1 MRKRTNLVKGLL
13 VGAVLAGGAAMAAP
27 ATAAVV
33 APQALPTCDTIT
45 ITITAT
51 VCPPSA
57 TPTPTVTTLEAPAPT
72 SPSPNP
78 TCTPTCAT
86 CGGPSTVTYGRRL
99 LNVGLLVG
107 LGIGIG

>member
-13 VGAVLAGGAAMAAP
+13 AGAVLAGGAAMAAP

-57 TPTPTVTTLEAPAPT
+57 TPTPTVTTLEAPT
-72 SPSPNP
+72 SPSPDP

-86 CGGPSTVTYGRRL
+86 CGDPSTVTYRRHL

-107 LGIGIG
+107 LGLGIG